1 MFFPDRITRLAP
13 GHRVLEIGP
22 GADPHPRSDV
32 LLEMAF
38 DDPAE
43 YANQFGHG
51 RMLATDKPVVYYD
64 GRRFPFK
71 DGEFDYVICS
81 HVLEHVPDVEA
92 FLGEVFRVA
101 KRGYF
106 EYPLCY
112 YDYLYN
118 IGAHVNYLKH
128 HDGVLRFMKKS
139 DSPLDAF
146 KPVQA
151 LLFQSLN
158 KGYTHTLNHLLP
170 WIMEGFE
177 WEQPFRAERV
187 RNLEAVCHASADL
200 PVKQEKPLYTFG
212 PKRLLRELYRSVRY
226 RQRY

>member
-1 MFFPDRITRLAP
+1 MFFPDRIPRLAS

-32 LLEMAF
+32 LLEIAF

-43 YANQFGHG
+43 YEKQFGHG
-51 RMLATDKPVVYYD
+51 RVLNTDKQVVFYD
-64 GRRFPFK
+64 GHLFPFK
-71 DGEFDYVICS
+71 DAEFDYVICS

-118 IGAHVNYLKH
+118 IGAHVNYLKY
-128 HDGVLRFMKKS
+128 DNGTLRFMKKS

-158 KGYTHTLNHLLP
+158 KGYSRTLNDLLP

-177 WEQPFRAERV
+177 WEGPFPAERV
-187 RNLEAVCHASADL
+187 WDIEAVCHIRPEL
-200 PVKQEKPLYTFG
+200 PVALEKPLHTFG
-212 PKRLLRELYRSVRY
+212 PKRLLSELFRSVRY
-226 RQRY
+226 RHQY